1 MDKVINPHD
10 KLFREIW
17 SKKEY
22 AKDFFINYLPK
33 DILEIIDL
41 DSIEISKDSFIEKEL
56 KDYFSDLLYKA
67 NFSNEPGYIYFLFEH
82 KSYQE
87 TLIHIQLLEYI
98 IKIWRLHLK
107 QVNKDQ
113 LPIVIPLVLY
123 HGTKSWEVDTKLSSL
138 FSEQYKKLKKY
149 LPDFQFIL
157 YDLTKYSDEEIRGEI
172 ISRIFLLILKHIF
185 DKDIS
190 KKLPQIVSLFKDIIN
205 QETGLKYLETF
216 IRYLF
221 NTVDNITTDEVN
233 DIIKQSIS
241 KDKGELIMTLA
252 EKLRNEGYNKGIEQ
266 GMHKGIEQGMNK
278 GLQQGMNKGL
288 QQGILESIE
297 LGLDIKFGTKG
308 LHLMQF
314 VRRINDINRLRSIKE
329 AIKKM
334 NTVDELKTM
343 FN

>member
-33 DILEIIDL
+33 DILELIDL

-87 TLIHIQLLEYI
+87 TFIHIQLLEYI

-107 QVNKDQ
+107 QGNKEN

-123 HGTKSWEVDTKLSSL
+123 HGAKSWKVDTKLSSL
-138 FSEQYKKLKKY
+138 FSGQHKKLKEY
-149 LPDFQFIL
+149 LPDFKFIL

-185 DKDIS
+185 DKDIIQ
-190 KKLPQIVSLFKDIIN
+190 KLPKILSLFKDISN
-205 QETGLKYLETF
+205 QDSGLKYLETF

-221 NTVDNITTDEVN
+221 NTVDNITTDEVDN
-233 DIIKQSIS
+233 IIKQSIS
-241 KDKGELIMTLA
+241 EDKGDLIMTLA
-252 EKLRNEGYNKGIEQ
+252 ERLRSEGYNMGVQKGVQ
-266 GMHKGIEQGMNK
+266 Q
-278 GLQQGMNKGL
+278 GLQQGL
-288 QQGILESIE
+288 QQGIQKGIQQEITESIE
-297 LGLDIKFGTKG
+297 SILDIKFGQKS
-308 LHLMQF
+308 LHIMSF
-314 VRRINDINRLRSIKE
+314 VRKISDINRLKSIKE
-329 AIKKM
+329 AIKKI
-334 NTVDELKTM
+334 NSVDELKAM
-343 FN
+343 LN